1 MKSFFEYSIENLP
14 STEEEII
21 YDLVDGILTNNDK
34 INELKNSLEFNDE
47 NGLGLKIN
55 NLKQEF
61 TNNVLKIQQNKKDL
75 DEKEKIFQENKIKF
89 NLIIE
94 NLNNDFN
101 DIQKK
106 LKNFYNN
113 NFNVGEIFDLSF
125 DKIEKILMKI
135 KDESNLKNISI
146 EFDKIENSKRKLSNN
161 LNENLNKKN
170 QIIEINKMLN
180 EEKITI
186 ENNLFNLIS
195 EKESLEEII
204 KNYLNFCLNNNN
216 NNNDKIK
223 KLTENFEIFHYQI
236 SFINLIN
243 FSQNFSEN
251 FFDFIE
257 KNNLFKNISYQKN
270 INIKICKNELNTLL
284 KNTLINFIKQK
295 PKKNINEFFINLS
308 KEILSKF
315 NINFLNSKKF
325 ENFIKINIKL
335 NYLIKII
342 ESYLNFIKISFIQIS
357 KENEKKLLEID
368 LTINKLNL
376 QQNEKQNKL
385 NEIDEKKNSLINS
398 NANNNSFLNQKE
410 KEYLILSEKSLN
422 ILNKKKE
429 NEKELNEIILT
440 FNLFK
445 ENIINKIDELNN
457 KNISIQNEIEYL
469 NSQNDINNL
478 NIQKEIESIK
488 NGIKNKYKM
497 IKIQLTIFKRKH
509 KNNLNIYQKL
519 LDKINNSLNLNN
531 NTLISGNF
539 NNDSFSN
546 NSTLINNSNF
556 FENNNNNNNFNNSI
570 LNTNNLYS
578 KNRKL
583 SHRNMLRNN
592 VLLQSVLSGSNSSIS
607 IFSPSKINNRYSM
620 GKFNSNNINASNN
633 FLTRSNSYK
642 YFSPIKSSRNFF
654 YNNSNNNSNNKQV
667 NNILNINNNNNN
679 NSNLNYN
686 NSNVKNNNN
695 NNNNLFFQINNTKNK
710 TNSLSTSHKKYYNRF
725 NVSNNMKD
733 STINSLNDKNS
744 TINTLFYLKKQS
756 TIHSLKY
763 SPDNNNNI
771 DINNIKDNNINE
783 INILLE
789 SFPVYFRNINFDDN
803 NNKFDPLNDLDYINN
818 FGFLKG
824 SIKLD
829 NNKKY
834 LLIFLEEILYNKI
847 NLNDIKSTIL
857 NNQIKYIIQIHQKY
871 KQIVKNSGY
880 IELEDF
886 IKLKDLENI
895 PFDDN
900 NKIKALKNK
909 IFNFSIIYNN
919 NNGNNENN
927 QLKIE
932 FLFAS
937 YDNVKIWLNGLNY
950 FIINN
955 KKLSN

>member
-1 MKSFFEYSIENLP
+1 MKNFFEYSIDNLP

-21 YDLVDGILTNNDK
+21 YDLIDGILNNNNK

-61 TNNVLKIQQNKKDL
+61 TNNILKINQNKKEL
-75 DEKEKIFQENKIKF
+75 EEKEKFYDENKIKL
-89 NLIIE
+89 NLNIE
-94 NLNNDFN
+94 NLNNDFKE
-101 DIQKK
+101 IEKK
-106 LKNFYNN
+106 IKDFNN
-113 NFNVGEIFDLSF
+113 SNAVDKFDLSL
-125 DKIEKILMKI
+125 DKIEKIISKI
-135 KDESNLKNISI
+135 KDKDNLKNISI
-146 EFDKIENSKRKLSNN
+146 EFNKIDNLKRKLSNN
-161 LNENLNKKN
+161 LNEYLIKKN
-170 QIIEINKMLN
+170 QIIEINNMLN
-180 EEKITI
+180 EEKIII
-186 ENNLFNLIS
+186 ENNLLNLIS

-204 KNYLNFCLNNNN
+204 KNYLKFCLNNNN
-216 NNNDKIK
+216 NLNINNNKIK
-223 KLTENFEIFHYQI
+223 KYSENFEIFYYEI
-236 SFINLIN
+236 SIINLIN
-243 FSQNFSEN
+243 FSQNFSEL

-257 KNNLFKNISYQKN
+257 KNNLFKNISYEKN
-270 INIKICKNELNTLL
+270 INIKICKFELNTLL
-284 KNTLINFIKQK
+284 KNKLINFIELKQK
-295 PKKNINEFFINLS
+295 SKKNLNDFIINLS
-308 KEILSKF
+308 KEILLKF

-335 NYLIKII
+335 NYLTKII
-342 ESYLNFIKISFIQIS
+342 ESSLNFINNSFKQILN
-357 KENEKKLLEID
+357 ENNKKLLEIN
-368 LTINKLNL
+368 LIINKLNL
-376 QQNEKQNKL
+376 EQNEKENKL
-385 NEIDEKKNSLINS
+385 NEIDEKKNLLINS
-398 NANNNSFLNQKE
+398 NANNNSYLNQKE
-410 KEYLILSEKSLN
+410 KEYLILNEKSLN

-457 KNISIQNEIEYL
+457 KNISLQNEIEYL
-469 NSQNDINNL
+469 NSQNDINIL
-478 NIQKEIESIK
+478 NIQKEIENFKKSIK
-488 NGIKNKYKM
+488 DKYKM

-509 KNNLNIYQKL
+509 KNNLNLYEKL
-519 LDKINNSLNLNN
+519 IDKINNALNLNN

-546 NSTLINNSNF
+546 NTSLINNSNF
-556 FENNNNNNNFNNSI
+556 FDNNNNYNNNSI
-570 LNTNNLYS
+570 LNTNNLYT
-578 KNRKL
+578 KNIKL
-583 SHRNMLRNN
+583 SHRNILKNN

-620 GKFNSNNINASNN
+620 GKLNNNNINVSNN
-633 FLTRSNSYK
+633 FLTRSSSYK

-654 YNNSNNNSNNKQV
+654 YNNSNNNSNNKQI
-667 NNILNINNNNNN
+667 NNILNN

-686 NSNVKNNNN
+686 NSNVKNNK
-695 NNNNLFFQINNTKNK
+695 NNLFFQINSTKNK
-710 TNSLSTSHKKYYNRF
+710 LNSLSNSNKKYYNKF

-733 STINSLNDKNS
+733 STINTLNDKNS

-756 TIHSLKY
+756 TIHSLKF
-763 SPDNNNNI
+763 SPDKFNNN
-771 DINNIKDNNINE
+771 NE

-789 SFPVYFRNINFDDN
+789 TFPVYFRNINIEDN
-803 NNKFDPLNDLDYINN
+803 NNKFDPLNDLENLNN

-824 SIKLD
+824 SIKID
-829 NNKKY
+829 SSKKY

-871 KQIVKNSGY
+871 KQIVKNYGY
-880 IELEDF
+880 IELEEF

-895 PFDDN
+895 PFDDD

-932 FLFAS
+932 FLFDS
-937 YDNVKIWLNGLNY
+937 YDNIKIWLNGLNY

-955 KKLSN
+955 KKILS

>member
-1 MKSFFEYSIENLP
+1 MKNFFEYSIDNLP

-21 YDLVDGILTNNDK
+21 YDLIDGILNNNNK

-61 TNNVLKIQQNKKDL
+61 TNNILKINQNKKEL
-75 DEKEKIFQENKIKF
+75 EEKEKIYDENKIKL
-89 NLIIE
+89 NLNIE
-94 NLNNDFN
+94 NLNNDFKE
-101 DIQKK
+101 IEKK
-106 LKNFYNN
+106 IKNFN
-113 NFNVGEIFDLSF
+113 NFNVVDIFDLSF
-125 DKIEKILMKI
+125 DKIEKIISKI
-135 KDESNLKNISI
+135 KDEDNLKNISI
-146 EFDKIENSKRKLSNN
+146 EFNKIDNLKRKLSNN
-161 LNENLNKKN
+161 LNDYLIKKN
-170 QIIEINKMLN
+170 QIIEINNMLN
-180 EEKITI
+180 EEKIII
-186 ENNLFNLIS
+186 ENNLLNLIS

-204 KNYLNFCLNNNN
+204 KNYLKFCLNNNN
-216 NNNDKIK
+216 NLNINNNKIK
-223 KLTENFEIFHYQI
+223 KYSENFEIFYYEI
-236 SFINLIN
+236 SIINLIN
-243 FSQNFSEN
+243 FSQNFSEI

-257 KNNLFKNISYQKN
+257 KNNLFKNISYEKN
-270 INIKICKNELNTLL
+270 INIKICKFELNTLL
-284 KNTLINFIKQK
+284 KNKLINFIELKQK
-295 PKKNINEFFINLS
+295 SKKNLNDFIINLS
-308 KEILSKF
+308 KEILLKF
-315 NINFLNSKKF
+315 NINFFNSKKF

-335 NYLIKII
+335 NYLTKII
-342 ESYLNFIKISFIQIS
+342 ESSLNFINNSFKQIS
-357 KENEKKLLEID
+357 NENNKKLLEIN
-368 LTINKLNL
+368 LIINKLNL
-376 QQNEKQNKL
+376 EHNEKENKL
-385 NEIDEKKNSLINS
+385 NEIDEKKILLINS
-398 NANNNSFLNQKE
+398 NANNNSYLNQKE
-410 KEYLILSEKSLN
+410 KEYLILNEKSLN

-457 KNISIQNEIEYL
+457 KNISLQNEIEYL
-469 NSQNDINNL
+469 NSQNDINIL
-478 NIQKEIESIK
+478 NIQKEIENIKKSIK
-488 NGIKNKYKM
+488 DKYKM

-509 KNNLNIYQKL
+509 KNNLNLYEKL
-519 LDKINNSLNLNN
+519 IDKINNALNLNN

-546 NSTLINNSNF
+546 NTTTINNSNF
-556 FENNNNNNNFNNSI
+556 FDNNNNYNNSI

-583 SHRNMLRNN
+583 SHRNILKNN

-620 GKFNSNNINASNN
+620 GKLNNNNINVSNN
-633 FLTRSNSYK
+633 FLTRSSSYK

-654 YNNSNNNSNNKQV
+654 YNNSNNNSNNKQI
-667 NNILNINNNNNN
+667 NNILNN

-686 NSNVKNNNN
+686 NSNVKNNK
-695 NNNNLFFQINNTKNK
+695 NNLFFQINSTKNK
-710 TNSLSTSHKKYYNRF
+710 LNSLSNSNKKYYNKF

-733 STINSLNDKNS
+733 STINTLNDKNS

-756 TIHSLKY
+756 TIQTLKY
-763 SPDNNNNI
+763 SPDKFNNN
-771 DINNIKDNNINE
+771 NE

-789 SFPVYFRNINFDDN
+789 TFPVYFRNINIEDN
-803 NNKFDPLNDLDYINN
+803 NNKFDPLNDLENLNN

-824 SIKLD
+824 SIKID
-829 NNKKY
+829 SSKKY

-871 KQIVKNSGY
+871 KQIVKNYGY
-880 IELEDF
+880 IELEEF

-895 PFDDN
+895 PFDDD

-927 QLKIE
+927 KLKIE
-932 FLFAS
+932 FLFES
-937 YDNVKIWLNGLNY
+937 YENVKIWLNGLNY

-955 KKLSN
+955 KKILN

>member
-1 MKSFFEYSIENLP
+1 MKNFFEYSIDNLP

-21 YDLVDGILTNNDK
+21 YDLVDGILNNNNK

-61 TNNVLKIQQNKKDL
+61 TNNILKINQNKKEL
-75 DEKEKIFQENKIKF
+75 EEKEKFYEENKIKL
-89 NLIIE
+89 NLNIE
-94 NLNNDFN
+94 NLNNDFKE
-101 DIQKK
+101 IEKK
-106 LKNFYNN
+106 IKNLN
-113 NFNVGEIFDLSF
+113 NFNVVDIFDLSF
-125 DKIEKILMKI
+125 DKIEKIISKI
-135 KDESNLKNISI
+135 KDEDNLKNISI
-146 EFDKIENSKRKLSNN
+146 EFNKIDNLKRKLSNN
-161 LNENLNKKN
+161 LNEYLIKKN
-170 QIIEINKMLN
+170 QITEINNMLN
-180 EEKITI
+180 EEKIII
-186 ENNLFNLIS
+186 ENNLLNLIS

-204 KNYLNFCLNNNN
+204 KNYLKFCLNDNNN
-216 NNNDKIK
+216 LNINNNKIK
-223 KLTENFEIFHYQI
+223 KYSENFEIFYYEI
-236 SFINLIN
+236 SIINLIN
-243 FSQNFSEN
+243 FSQNFSEI

-257 KNNLFKNISYQKN
+257 KNNLFKNISYEKN
-270 INIKICKNELNTLL
+270 INIKICKFELNTLL
-284 KNTLINFIKQK
+284 KNKLINFIKLKQK
-295 PKKNINEFFINLS
+295 SKKNLNDFIINLS
-308 KEILSKF
+308 KEILLKF
-315 NINFLNSKKF
+315 NINFFNSKKF

-335 NYLIKII
+335 NYLTKII
-342 ESYLNFIKISFIQIS
+342 ESSLNFINNSFKQILN
-357 KENEKKLLEID
+357 ENNKKLLEIN
-368 LTINKLNL
+368 LIINKLNL
-376 QQNEKQNKL
+376 EQNEKENKL
-385 NEIDEKKNSLINS
+385 NEIDEKKNLLINS
-398 NANNNSFLNQKE
+398 NANNNSYLNQKE
-410 KEYLILSEKSLN
+410 KEYLILNEKSLN

-429 NEKELNEIILT
+429 NEKESNEIILT

-457 KNISIQNEIEYL
+457 KNISLQNEIEYL
-469 NSQNDINNL
+469 NSQNDINIL
-478 NIQKEIESIK
+478 NIQKEIENIKKSIK
-488 NGIKNKYKM
+488 DKYKM

-509 KNNLNIYQKL
+509 KNNLNLYEKL
-519 LDKINNSLNLNN
+519 IDKINNALNLNN

-546 NSTLINNSNF
+546 NTTTINNSNF
-556 FENNNNNNNFNNSI
+556 FDNNNNYNNNSI
-570 LNTNNLYS
+570 LNTNNLYL

-583 SHRNMLRNN
+583 SHRNILKNN

-620 GKFNSNNINASNN
+620 GKLNNNNINVSNN
-633 FLTRSNSYK
+633 FLTRSSSYK

-654 YNNSNNNSNNKQV
+654 YNNSNNNSNNKLV
-667 NNILNINNNNNN
+667 NNILNN

-686 NSNVKNNNN
+686 NSNVKNNK
-695 NNNNLFFQINNTKNK
+695 NNLFFQINSTKNK
-710 TNSLSTSHKKYYNRF
+710 LNSLSNSNKKYYNKF

-733 STINSLNDKNS
+733 STINTLNDKNS

-756 TIHSLKY
+756 TIHSLKF
-763 SPDNNNNI
+763 SPDKFNNN
-771 DINNIKDNNINE
+771 NE

-789 SFPVYFRNINFDDN
+789 TFPVYFRNINIEDN
-803 NNKFDPLNDLDYINN
+803 NNKFDPLNDLENLNN

-824 SIKLD
+824 SIKID
-829 NNKKY
+829 SSKKY

-871 KQIVKNSGY
+871 KQIVKNYGY
-880 IELEDF
+880 IELEEF

-895 PFDDN
+895 PFDDD

-927 QLKIE
+927 ELKIE
-932 FLFAS
+932 FLFDS
-937 YDNVKIWLNGLNY
+937 YDNIKIWLNGLNY

-955 KKLSN
+955 KKILS

>member
-1 MKSFFEYSIENLP
+1 MKNFFEYSIDNLP

-21 YDLVDGILTNNDK
+21 YDLVDGILNNNNK

-61 TNNVLKIQQNKKDL
+61 TNNILKINQNKKEL
-75 DEKEKIFQENKIKF
+75 EEKEKFYEENKIKL
-89 NLIIE
+89 NLNIE
-94 NLNNDFN
+94 NLNNDFKE
-101 DIQKK
+101 IEKK
-106 LKNFYNN
+106 IKNFNN
-113 NFNVGEIFDLSF
+113 SNAVDKFDLSL
-125 DKIEKILMKI
+125 DKIEKIISKI
-135 KDESNLKNISI
+135 KDEDNLKNISI
-146 EFDKIENSKRKLSNN
+146 EFDKIDNLKRKLSNN
-161 LNENLNKKN
+161 LNEYLIKKN
-170 QIIEINKMLN
+170 QIIEINNMLN
-180 EEKITI
+180 EEKIII
-186 ENNLFNLIS
+186 ENNLLNLIS

-204 KNYLNFCLNNNN
+204 KNYLKFCLNDNNN
-216 NNNDKIK
+216 LNINNNKIK
-223 KLTENFEIFHYQI
+223 KYSENFEIFYYEI
-236 SFINLIN
+236 SIINLIN
-243 FSQNFSEN
+243 FSQNFSEI

-257 KNNLFKNISYQKN
+257 KNNLFKNISYEKN
-270 INIKICKNELNTLL
+270 INIKICKFELNTLL
-284 KNTLINFIKQK
+284 KNKLINFIKLKQK
-295 PKKNINEFFINLS
+295 SKKNLNDFIINLS
-308 KEILSKF
+308 KEILLKF
-315 NINFLNSKKF
+315 NINFFNSKKF

-335 NYLIKII
+335 NYLTKII
-342 ESYLNFIKISFIQIS
+342 ESSLNFINNSFKQIS
-357 KENEKKLLEID
+357 NENNKKLLEIN
-368 LTINKLNL
+368 LIINKLNL
-376 QQNEKQNKL
+376 EQNEKENKL
-385 NEIDEKKNSLINS
+385 NEIDEKKNLLINS
-398 NANNNSFLNQKE
+398 NANNNSYLNKKE
-410 KEYLILSEKSLN
+410 KEYLILNEKSLN

-457 KNISIQNEIEYL
+457 KNISLQNEIEYL
-469 NSQNDINNL
+469 NSQNDINIL
-478 NIQKEIESIK
+478 NIQKEIENIKKSIK
-488 NGIKNKYKM
+488 DKYKM

-509 KNNLNIYQKL
+509 KNNLNLYEKL
-519 LDKINNSLNLNN
+519 IDKINNALNLNN

-546 NSTLINNSNF
+546 NTTLINNSNF
-556 FENNNNNNNFNNSI
+556 FDNNNNYNNNSI
-570 LNTNNLYS
+570 LNTNNLYT
-578 KNRKL
+578 KNIKL
-583 SHRNMLRNN
+583 SHRNILKNN

-620 GKFNSNNINASNN
+620 GKLNNNNINVSNN
-633 FLTRSNSYK
+633 FLTRSSSYK

-667 NNILNINNNNNN
+667 NNILNN

-686 NSNVKNNNN
+686 NSNVKNDK
-695 NNNNLFFQINNTKNK
+695 NNLFFQINSTKNK
-710 TNSLSTSHKKYYNRF
+710 LNSLSNSNKKYYNKF

-733 STINSLNDKNS
+733 STINTLNDKNS

-756 TIHSLKY
+756 TIHSLKF
-763 SPDNNNNI
+763 SPDKFNNN
-771 DINNIKDNNINE
+771 NE

-789 SFPVYFRNINFDDN
+789 TFPVYFRNINIEDN
-803 NNKFDPLNDLDYINN
+803 NNKFDPLNDLENLNN

-824 SIKLD
+824 SIKID
-829 NNKKY
+829 SSKKY

-871 KQIVKNSGY
+871 KQIVKNYGY
-880 IELEDF
+880 IELEEF

-895 PFDDN
+895 PFDDD

-932 FLFAS
+932 FLFDS
-937 YDNVKIWLNGLNY
+937 YDNIKIWLNGLNY

-955 KKLSN
+955 KKILS

>member
-21 YDLVDGILTNNDK
+21 YDLVDGILNNNNK

-61 TNNVLKIQQNKKDL
+61 TNNILKINQNKKEL
-75 DEKEKIFQENKIKF
+75 EEKEKIYDENKIKL
-89 NLIIE
+89 NLNIE
-94 NLNNDFN
+94 NLNNDFKE
-101 DIQKK
+101 IEKK
-106 LKNFYNN
+106 IKNFN
-113 NFNVGEIFDLSF
+113 NFNVVDIFDLSF
-125 DKIEKILMKI
+125 DKIEKIISKI
-135 KDESNLKNISI
+135 KDEDNLKNISI
-146 EFDKIENSKRKLSNN
+146 EFNKIDNLKRKLSNN
-161 LNENLNKKN
+161 LNDYLIKKN
-170 QIIEINKMLN
+170 QIIEINNMLN
-180 EEKITI
+180 EEKIII
-186 ENNLFNLIS
+186 ENNLLNLIS

-204 KNYLNFCLNNNN
+204 KNYLKFCLNDNNN
-216 NNNDKIK
+216 LNINNNKIK
-223 KLTENFEIFHYQI
+223 KYSENFEIFYYEI
-236 SFINLIN
+236 SIINLIN
-243 FSQNFSEN
+243 FSQNFSEI

-257 KNNLFKNISYQKN
+257 KNNLFKNISYEKN
-270 INIKICKNELNTLL
+270 INIKICKFELNTLL
-284 KNTLINFIKQK
+284 KNKLINFIKLKQK
-295 PKKNINEFFINLS
+295 SKKNLNDFIINLS
-308 KEILSKF
+308 KEILLKF
-315 NINFLNSKKF
+315 NINFFNSKKF

-335 NYLIKII
+335 NYLTKII
-342 ESYLNFIKISFIQIS
+342 ESSLNFINNSFKQILN
-357 KENEKKLLEID
+357 ENNKKLLEIN
-368 LTINKLNL
+368 LIINKLNL
-376 QQNEKQNKL
+376 EQNEKENKL
-385 NEIDEKKNSLINS
+385 NEIDEKKNLLINS
-398 NANNNSFLNQKE
+398 NANNNSYLNQKE
-410 KEYLILSEKSLN
+410 KEYLILNEKSLN

-445 ENIINKIDELNN
+445 ENIINKIDELNT
-457 KNISIQNEIEYL
+457 KNISLQNEIEYL
-469 NSQNDINNL
+469 NSQNDINIL
-478 NIQKEIESIK
+478 NIQKEIENIKKSIK
-488 NGIKNKYKM
+488 DKYKM

-509 KNNLNIYQKL
+509 KNNLNLYEKL
-519 LDKINNSLNLNN
+519 IDKINNALNLNN

-546 NSTLINNSNF
+546 NTTTINNSNF
-556 FENNNNNNNFNNSI
+556 FENNNNYNNSI
-570 LNTNNLYS
+570 LNTNNLYIN
-578 KNRKL
+578 NRKL
-583 SHRNMLRNN
+583 SHRNILKNN

-620 GKFNSNNINASNN
+620 GKLNNNNINVSNN
-633 FLTRSNSYK
+633 FLTRSSSYK

-654 YNNSNNNSNNKQV
+654 YNNSNNNSNNKQI
-667 NNILNINNNNNN
+667 NNILNN

-686 NSNVKNNNN
+686 NSNVKNDK
-695 NNNNLFFQINNTKNK
+695 NNLFFQINSTKNK
-710 TNSLSTSHKKYYNRF
+710 LNSLSNSNKKYYNKF

-733 STINSLNDKNS
+733 STINTLNDKNS

-756 TIHSLKY
+756 TIHSLKF
-763 SPDNNNNI
+763 SPDKFNNN
-771 DINNIKDNNINE
+771 NE

-789 SFPVYFRNINFDDN
+789 TFPVYFRNINIEDN
-803 NNKFDPLNDLDYINN
+803 NNKFDPLNDLENLNN

-824 SIKLD
+824 SIKID
-829 NNKKY
+829 SSKKY

-871 KQIVKNSGY
+871 KQIVKNYGY
-880 IELEDF
+880 IELEEF

-895 PFDDN
+895 PFDDD

-932 FLFAS
+932 FLFDS
-937 YDNVKIWLNGLNY
+937 YDNIKIWLNGLNY

-955 KKLSN
+955 KKILS